1 MEHCEVLIA
10 GGGPVG
16 LALALDLAWRGTP
29 PVLIDQ
35 GDGTVDHPRAGGIS
49 IRTMEHCRRWGIAH
63 DVRHC
68 GFNLHLPL
76 NQRFCVSVMGSELA
90 VARYPSIA
98 DMPASETSPEN
109 LQRCRQMWFD
119 PILARA
125 ARKHG
130 ADLRYRRTLEHFE
143 QADDGV
149 ICKIADAQTGARSE
163 IFAHYLVACDGATSG
178 IREMLKIPM
187 EGDVLGRSVSI
198 LFRANLRDLLDGEP
212 VERFILMRTNGPLGT
227 ITAMDGYDLW
237 RLIVREPGEFRVET
251 FDAAAQIRD
260 AIGSP
265 GAEIE
270 VLSVRPWKRQQV
282 LAAAYRSGNVLL
294 AGDAAHVMVPTGGFG
309 ANTGIGDSVDLGW
322 KLNAIQAGWAPQ
334 KLLDTYE
341 TERRPIAARNM
352 AAALRNYKAWTPG
365 SALSLIE
372 ADSAEGTIARAI
384 IGTELVEGTRAEWES
399 TGVAL
404 GYSYLD
410 SPLCVPDG
418 TPVPPDD
425 PADYIPTARP
435 GSRAP
440 HAWVAE
446 EWSTLDLFGHGFT
459 LLRFA
464 GKTAVE
470 LEPLLHA
477 AEMRA
482 MPLHVEDIRNNRIAA
497 LYAARLVLVRPDGHV
512 AWRGETMPA
521 AGELL
526 ARVTGG

>member
-1 MEHCEVLIA
+1 MERREVLIA
-10 GGGPVG
+10 GGGPIG

-29 PVLIDQ
+29 PVLVDQ

-63 DVRHC
+63 AVRHC

-76 NQRFCVSVMGSELA
+76 NQRFCVSVMGFELA

-98 DMPASETSPEN
+98 DMPASETSPEL

-119 PILARA
+119 PILAKA
-125 ARKHG
+125 ARSHG
-130 ADLRYRRTLEHFE
+130 ADLRYHQTLESFE

-149 ICKIADAQTGARSE
+149 ICRIADAQTGARSE
-163 IFAHYLVACDGATSG
+163 IFAHYMVACDGAASG
-178 IREMLKIPM
+178 IRETLKIPM
-187 EGDVLGRSVSI
+187 QGEVLGRSVSI
-198 LFRANLRDLLDGEP
+198 LFSANIRELLGGDP
-212 VERFILMRTNGPLGT
+212 AERFILMRTDGPFGT
-227 ITAMDGYDLW
+227 ITSMDGYDLW

-251 FDAAAQIRD
+251 FDAASYIRG
-260 AIGSP
+260 AIRSP
-265 GAEIE
+265 NAEIE

-282 LAAAYRSGNVLL
+282 LARTYRSGNVLL
-294 AGDAAHVMVPTGGFG
+294 AGDSAHVMVPTGGFG

-322 KLNAIQAGWAPQ
+322 KLNAIQSGWAPQ

-341 TERRPIAARNM
+341 TERRPIALRNM

-372 ADSAEGTIARAI
+372 EDSPQGAHARAT
-384 IGTELVEGTRAEWES
+384 IGEELVEGTRAEWES

-410 SPLCVPDG
+410 SPICVPDG

-440 HAWVAE
+440 HAWVADG
-446 EWSTLDLFGHGFT
+446 WSTLDLFGRGFT

-464 GKTAVE
+464 GRSAEE

-477 AEMRA
+477 AEARKL
-482 MPLHVEDIRNNRIAA
+482 PIHIEDIRNSKIAT

-512 AWRGETMPA
+512 AWRGEAAPPA
-521 AGELL
+521 DELL
-526 ARVTGG
+526 AKVTGG